1 MRKTPRWL
9 WAVLG
14 VGCVM
19 SLALFLIIRD
29 WEQRELQQ
37 RAADLAQEQVERLRV
52 SVLRSME
59 VLHSI
64 ASLHAANGGIEHGAF
79 THFVQAAL
87 SRQPELAALSWNPM
101 VQDSERAAF
110 EAKAAAEYPGFA
122 LREFG
127 FDGQRQPAGTR
138 EKYVPV
144 QFIEPFESNAVALG
158 YDLNSDP
165 SRQLALEQACDTA
178 QPVATAPI
186 KLAQGPDDQPGML
199 VLLPVFRTPKPITQ
213 AERRDQ
219 LAGFAVAVFRV
230 GDLVGDVFHKL
241 EEKGIHV
248 QLADVSPEGKLLYA
262 SANESGANWSAG
274 QRSTANLEIAGRQWN
289 VTFAPTRQFAAGQSH
304 AQSWLV
310 LFGGVTLTALA
321 SAYMFVSWRRT
332 QETAKANAALQAEVA
347 TRQRAEASA
356 EAANRAK
363 SDFLASM
370 SHEIRTPLNAILGY
384 TQLMQREPR
393 LQPEQRDAVTAIN
406 ASGRHLLGLINEILD
421 LSKIEAGR
429 MELNPTDFDLMDL
442 ADELEAT
449 FRPLCKE
456 KRLKFRLETSEGAMT
471 RVHGDEGKLRQVL
484 INLLGNALK
493 FTKAGE
499 IYLGVKATADGQWL
513 FEVIDTGMGIPDE
526 EQRDIFKAFQQ
537 GKTQRH
543 LSGTGL
549 GLAIAYRQV
558 SLLGGLLEVQSQ
570 EGFGSRF
577 FFTVP
582 LPAASSAAPG
592 ISPLK
597 VLRLMPG
604 QNIHALVVD
613 DNYSNREVLAGLL
626 ADVGCQV
633 SLAASAQETIQKL
646 RATKPHV
653 IFLDLLLPD
662 QTGTDVTRRLRGDP
676 QTASIPV
683 VMHTASALAKHR
695 EEALAAGCV
704 DFITKPFAL
713 ERLCKCLEQH
723 LGARF
728 EFSDSKPLLDDI
740 PRMDLERVQLSQ
752 ELYAR
757 LTLAAEV
764 HSTTALKAALQE
776 LREHSEPA
784 RQLAEAIRH
793 LMRSYDMAAIQKLLA
808 EKALPETAVP
818 ATP

>member
-1 MRKTPRWL
+1 
-9 WAVLG
+9 
-14 VGCVM
+14 M
-19 SLALFLIIRD
+19 SLALCLTIRN

-37 RAADLAQEQVERLRV
+37 RATDLAQEQVERLRV

-64 ASLHAANGGIEHGAF
+64 ASLHAANRGVEQAAF
-79 THFVQAAL
+79 THFVQGAL
-87 SRQPELAALSWNPM
+87 SRQPEVAALSWNP
-101 VQDSERAAF
+101 VVWNTRRNTF
-110 EAKAAAEYPGFA
+110 EASATTEHAGFTLHELGA
-122 LREFG
+122 S
-127 FDGQRQPAGTR
+127 GQRQPAGSR

-144 QFIEPFESNAVALG
+144 QFIEPFESNAVVLG

-165 SRQLALEQACDTA
+165 RRQLALEEACNSA

-199 VLLPVFRTPKPITQ
+199 VLLPVFRSPAPVTVE
-213 AERRDQ
+213 ERRTQ
-219 LAGFAVAVFRV
+219 LAGYAVAVFRV
-230 GDLVGDVFHKL
+230 GDLVSDVFHNL
-241 EEKGIHV
+241 EAKGIHV
-248 QLADVSPEGKLLYA
+248 RLTDVSPEGKILYA
-262 SANESGANWSAG
+262 SANDAEARWRAG
-274 QRSTANLEIAGRQWN
+274 QRSTANLEIARRQWS
-289 VTFAPTRQFAAGQSH
+289 VMFAPTRQFAAGQSH

-310 LFGGVTLTALA
+310 LFGGLTLTALT
-321 SAYMFVSWRRT
+321 SAFMYVSWRRT
-332 QETAKANAALQAEVA
+332 QETANANAALQAEVA

-393 LQPEQRDAVTAIN
+393 LLPEQRDAVTAIN

-456 KRLKFRLETSEGAMT
+456 KRLRFRLETSEGAGT
-471 RVHGDEGKLRQVL
+471 RAHGDEGKLRQVL

-499 IYLGVKATADGQWL
+499 VYLGVKATSDGRWL

-537 GKTQRH
+537 GKAQRH

-577 FFTVP
+577 FFTIP
-582 LPAASSAAPG
+582 LPEASSAAPEV
-592 ISPLK
+592 SPRK
-597 VLRLMPG
+597 VLRLMPD

-613 DNYSNREVLAGLL
+613 DNHSNREVLAGLL

-633 SLAASAQETIQKL
+633 SIAANGQETIQKL
-646 RATKPHV
+646 RTSRPGIV
-653 IFLDLLLPD
+653 FLDLLLPD
-662 QTGTDVTRRLRGDP
+662 QTGTDVTRRLKGDP

-695 EEALAAGCV
+695 DEALEAGCV
-704 DFITKPFAL
+704 DFITKPVAL
-713 ERLCKCLEQH
+713 DRLCKCLEQH

-728 EFSDSKPLLDDI
+728 EFSDPKPLLDDI
-740 PRMDLERVQLSQ
+740 PRMELERVPLPQ

-764 HSTTALKAALQE
+764 HSTTALKGALQE
-776 LREHSEPA
+776 LREHSEAA
-784 RQLAEAIRH
+784 RQLAEVIRH
-793 LMRSYDMAAIQKLLA
+793 LMRSYDMAAIQKLLT
-808 EKALPETAVP
+808 EKAMPEAAAPVIP
-818 ATP
+818 